1 MIANLHTHTPRC
13 RHASGAEEEYVKVA
27 LDAGYKVLGFS
38 DHTPYFFPGDY
49 YSHMRMYPD
58 ELDGYADKIRDLQK
72 QYAGQ
77 IEIPLGLE
85 VEYYPNLFPKLLPR
99 LRDAGIEYM
108 ILGQHWNGDEMDAE
122 YNGYASDSED
132 KLAQNC
138 NQVIDAMHTGLFTY
152 IAHPDIVNFVGD
164 PKVYKKHVRRLCQ
177 AAKSCNIPLEINL
190 LGIDEGRYYPNPLFW
205 EVAAEE
211 GNRVVIGMDA
221 HIPAHVARVDAE
233 KKALQMVQALS
244 LELVEMP
251 ELVRI

>member
-13 RHASGAEEEYVKVA
+13 RHAVGSEQEYVEVA
-27 LDAGYKVLGFS
+27 LAAGYKVMGFS

-49 YSHMRMYPD
+49 YSHMRMYPE
-58 ELDGYADKIRDLQK
+58 ELDNYTETIRTLQK
-72 QYAGQ
+72 QFSGK

-85 VEYYPNLFPKLLPR
+85 VEYYPTLFPKLLPR

-108 ILGQHWNGDEMDAE
+108 LLGQHWNGDEMDAE
-122 YNGYASDSED
+122 YNGRPSDSEE

-164 PKVYKKHVRRLCQ
+164 RKIYQKHIRRLCQ

-190 LGIDEGRYYPNPLFW
+190 LGINEGRYYPNRLFW

-211 GNRVVIGMDA
+211 GNRVVIGSDA
-221 HIPAHVARVDAE
+221 HRPENVVHDEPE
-233 KKALQMVQALS
+233 KKALAMVQEFS
-244 LELVEMP
+244 LTLVEVP
-251 ELVRI
+251 EIVRI